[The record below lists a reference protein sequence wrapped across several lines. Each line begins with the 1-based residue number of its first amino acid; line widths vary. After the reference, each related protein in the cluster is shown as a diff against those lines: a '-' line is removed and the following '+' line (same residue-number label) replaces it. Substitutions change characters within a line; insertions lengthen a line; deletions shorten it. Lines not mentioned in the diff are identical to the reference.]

1 MPASG
6 WGWLPAPLPLQ
17 NDSSVFEAMEAMKI
31 LVAGAQGQLARA
43 LVDAARGHK
52 DFDVIALG
60 RPQLDLLDEAVVAD
74 VLAAV
79 RPCLIINAA
88 AYTGVDKAES
98 DASMAFAVNR
108 DGAAALA
115 AAANTYACP
124 IVHVSTDY
132 VFDGTKDG
140 PYVESDPVS
149 PASIYGRSKLEGE
162 VAVSA
167 ANPRHLILRTA
178 WLYAPYGQNFLRTI
192 VRLARAGPHLR
203 VVADQH
209 GNPTYVPHLA
219 HAILAVA
226 ARLGAGRYT
235 GDVWGIYHAAACGE
249 TTWAGFA
256 TETIR
261 VGAAHGVPSV
271 PVFPIATDEYPT
283 PAKRPSNSRLD
294 CAKLARTFG
303 ATLPPWQQGVSE
315 CVSRLAQD
323 GLL

>member
-1 MPASG
+1 MA
-6 WGWLPAPLPLQ
+6 
-17 NDSSVFEAMEAMKI
+17 AMKI

-43 LVDAARGHK
+43 LVDAALARK
-52 DFDVIALG
+52 DLDVIALG
-60 RPQLDLLDEAVVAD
+60 RPELDLLDKAVVAD

-79 RPCLIINAA
+79 RPCLIVNAA

-98 DASMAFAVNR
+98 DAGMAFAVNR

-115 AAANTYACP
+115 AAANTRACP

-132 VFDGTKDG
+132 VFDGTKPE
-140 PYVESDPVS
+140 PYVESDPVG
-149 PASIYGRSKLEGE
+149 PASVYGRSKLEGE

-192 VRLARAGPHLR
+192 VRLARAGPHVR

-219 HAILAVA
+219 HLILAVV
-226 ARLGAGRYT
+226 ARLGEGRHT
-235 GDVWGIYHAAACGE
+235 GDVWGTYHATACGE

-256 TETIR
+256 TEAIR
-261 VGAAHGVPSV
+261 VGAAHGLPCV

-283 PAKRPSNSRLD
+283 TAKRPANSRLD

-323 GLL
+323 SLL